1 MMLRLARAGRVLRLA
16 PLVVMAA
23 ALGACSA
30 ALPGMRGDVEITTA
44 SVATPEPAKPIDEVK
59 DDVTLGKEHYR
70 ATNYGLAELH
80 FRRAVETAG
89 GDAEA
94 WLGLAAAYD
103 QLKRFELADR
113 AYAQVLK

>member
-1 MMLRLARAGRVLRLA
+1 MSRLAPVGRVLRLA
-16 PLVVMAA
+16 PIVVAMA

-30 ALPGMRGDVEITTA
+30 AQLSGRAVGVEPLTTGSTA
-44 SVATPEPAKPIDEVK
+44 VTAGAPHEPAKPRDEVK

-70 ATNYGLAELH
+70 AQNYGLAEMH
-80 FRRAVETAG
+80 FHRAVESAR

-103 QLKRFELADR
+103 
-113 AYAQVLK
+113 